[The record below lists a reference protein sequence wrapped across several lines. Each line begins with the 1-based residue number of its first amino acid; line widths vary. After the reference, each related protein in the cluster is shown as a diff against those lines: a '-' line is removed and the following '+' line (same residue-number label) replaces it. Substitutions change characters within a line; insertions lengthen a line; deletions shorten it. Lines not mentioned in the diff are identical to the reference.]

1 MQLDTIISIK
11 KEVIKALLEKLSE
24 ALSLAERQLEQARQG
39 AIEAPGRMQSRY
51 DSAKQE
57 FSYLAESYQKRIF
70 QIKNEISTLEEWKV
84 RQTSKEIVDVGSL
97 VETEEDRNK
106 KKSFYFILPAGAG
119 EIVKNRRLRKT
130 ITIISVKSPLAK
142 ELLNKRVGDSLVIA
156 SRKLT
161 ITCLH

>member
-1 MQLDTIISIK
+1 MKPDNTILIK
-11 KEVIKALLEKLSE
+11 KEIVEALLEKLRE
-24 ALSLAERQLEQARQG
+24 ALSITERQLEQARQG

-84 RQTSKEIVDVGSL
+84 RQTSKEIIGMGSL
-97 VETEEDRNK
+97 VEIEEDRNK

-119 EIVKNRRLRKT
+119 EIVKNRRLKKT

-142 ELLNKRVGDSLVIA
+142 ELLNKRVGDSLVVA

-161 ITCLH
+161 IVCLY